1 MRVMDGQL
9 TDLWRFSR
17 PALAARYFEQL
28 LSGTSGRLALFGP
41 RRTGKTSL
49 IAREIV
55 PLAERAG
62 MIPVYCDCWQDRM
75 DPLGSINFALESAIE
90 AIEVP
95 ASTTKRRLQTE
106 VKTLGA
112 AGFSIEFGSEPK
124 GRIPDSP
131 FFKMDW
137 LLGRLIARARRPVFL
152 VIDEVQGIGEH
163 KEGER
168 IAGALRTALTRHEKA
183 VRVLFTGSS
192 ETQLTKMFAQ
202 ARASLYQFA
211 ARTAYAP
218 LDADFVAHVAQRFTA
233 ATQRQLDEARGLEVL
248 RLLGNQPEALL
259 SVVQVPLARADRTL
273 DDGLESLLA
282 PATTTPWAQYWEQS
296 TLLQQAVLV
305 TVGTGLQLN
314 SEAAR
319 SAIGALGGTPSL
331 SISSVQRAVG
341 ALRSRG
347 LIERSTLSSKA
358 VYHLTD
364 PVFELW
370 ISRNGSS
377 LLRHALHDSSPRRLP
392 EPMPSA
398 AKALPRRR
406 PSR

>member
-1 MRVMDGQL
+1 MDGQL
-9 TDLWRFSR
+9 TGLWRFSR
-17 PALAARYFEQL
+17 PALAVRYFEQIL
-28 LSGTSGRLALFGP
+28 GGTSGRLALFGP

-49 IAREIV
+49 ICREIV

-62 MIPVYCDCWQDRM
+62 MIPVYCDCWQDRL

-95 ASTTKRRLQTE
+95 ASTPRRRLQTE
-106 VKTLGA
+106 IKKLGA

-124 GRIPDSP
+124 GKAPDSP
-131 FFKMDW
+131 FFKVDW
-137 LLGRLIARARRPVFL
+137 LLARLIARAKRPVFL
-152 VIDEVQGIGEH
+152 IIDEVQGIGEH

-211 ARTAYAP
+211 ARTAYEP
-218 LDADFVAHVAQRFTA
+218 LDADFVVHVANRFTA
-233 ATQRQLDEARGLEVL
+233 ATKRQLDESRGLEVL
-248 RLLGNQPEALL
+248 RLLGNQPEAFL
-259 SVVQVPLARADRTL
+259 SVVQVPLARADRSL
-273 DDGLESLLA
+273 DEGLESLLV
-282 PATTTPWAQYWEQS
+282 PESTTPWAQYWDQS
-296 TLLQQAVLV
+296 TPLQQAVLV
-305 TVGTGLQLN
+305 TVGRELQLT

-319 SAIGALGGTPSL
+319 SAIETLMRVPALST
-331 SISSVQRAVG
+331 SSVQRAVG

-347 LIERSTLSSKA
+347 LIERSSLSSKA
-358 VYHLTD
+358 VYSLTD

-370 ISRNGSS
+370 IGRNGKS
-377 LLRHALHDSSPRRLP
+377 LLHHALADSRSGRSP
-392 EPMPSA
+392 EPVHPSP
-398 AKALPRRR
+398 KALPARRSAR
-406 PSR
+406 